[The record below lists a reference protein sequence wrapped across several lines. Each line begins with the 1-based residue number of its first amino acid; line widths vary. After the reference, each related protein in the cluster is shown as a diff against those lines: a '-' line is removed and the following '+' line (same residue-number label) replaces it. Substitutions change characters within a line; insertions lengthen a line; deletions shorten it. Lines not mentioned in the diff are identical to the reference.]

1 MDAIL
6 IFVQSCSYLS
16 STPTTK
22 CLLLSQAGLFSA
34 VVTTFIIESYQDLK
48 PDSNASTINLLTQIS
63 QQLSVMSNL
72 TNAVGTL
79 SLPPPMTPIS
89 FTPTKSATACNTLW
103 FLSLA
108 FSLACALTATLVE
121 GWARYYVYATHSRPA
136 PQDRAR
142 ISSYLYRGVKKYKMT
157 AVVQIIPFLLHI
169 SLFLFFAGLVLFIL
183 PVNAMIGYLML
194 GILMLC
200 CLLYTLITALPIFHL
215 DCPYWT
221 PISSI
226 CWHVLKR
233 LHLLRHRDING
244 NDTDIQCSMVEARA
258 ILSTEITAKRDIRD
272 ADAMCW
278 TISGLREDC
287 EFESFVQVI
296 PGVVSGFDY
305 SAKLLMHNL
314 LHHHDIAIKLGYR
327 IPRLLMT
334 CTTGFLT
341 PLVCEKRALTCLKA
355 IWSLTM
361 LSMPTDKAAF
371 LDFRKQLR
379 FDKDTLHLLNVIKK
393 EIPTIRDYVSSA
405 LTVVSRSFMD
415 NHIDRSRALEQK
427 VLSMIETGHC
437 QTPQR
442 SVTVLSEGKPRK
454 FSQEVLDRL
463 KRTTETLGN
472 YISEGRSM
480 TIPLPYVMM
489 EAITNCHFRLVSIVL
504 SGSHQQDLN
513 EEVLQSLGNFQILL
527 SQAGFCLLLDYV
539 AELLPSVGSL
549 PHEAFNTLRRTFFRI
564 DTTPVNHRSQELLVT
579 YVEEVLGFSGSAE
592 LPQNIIDILL
602 ALTRVLDDP
611 ICIAKAKKV
620 LDHYVILN
628 SNEAAVN
635 ALAKLNESSPL
646 HARDSPPLDLLRSH
660 IYSDTKIGGD
670 PTRSRFGPLPGANAR
685 VSALQA

>member
-1 MDAIL
+1 
-6 IFVQSCSYLS
+6 
-16 STPTTK
+16 
-22 CLLLSQAGLFSA
+22 
-34 VVTTFIIESYQDLK
+34 
-48 PDSNASTINLLTQIS
+48 
-63 QQLSVMSNL
+63 MSNL
-72 TNAVGTL
+72 TNIVGTL
-79 SLPPPMTPIS
+79 PLPQPTTPAS
-89 FTPTKSATACNTLW
+89 FTPTKSAIACNTLW

-108 FSLACALTATLVE
+108 FSLACALSATLVE
-121 GWARYYVYATHSRPA
+121 GWARYYLYATHSRPA

-157 AVVQIIPFLLHI
+157 AVVEIIPFLLHI
-169 SLFLFFAGLVLFIL
+169 SLFLFLAGLVLFIL
-183 PVNAMIGYLML
+183 PVNSTIGYLML
-194 GILMLC
+194 GMLILC
-200 CLLYTLITALPIFHL
+200 CFLYALITTLPIFQL

-233 LHLLRHRDING
+233 LHLLRHRDIDG
-244 NDTDIQCSMVEARA
+244 NDTEIQCSMVEARA
-258 ILSTEITAKRDIRD
+258 ILSTEITAKRDVRD

-278 TISGLREDC
+278 TISSLREDC

-296 PGVVSGFDY
+296 PSVVSGFDY
-305 SAKLLMHNL
+305 SAKLLLHNL

-361 LSMPTDKAAF
+361 LSMPDKAAF

-393 EIPTIRDYVSSA
+393 EMPTVRDYVSST

-415 NHIDRSRALEQK
+415 NHINRSRALEQK
-427 VLSMIETGHC
+427 VLSTIETGHC
-437 QTPQR
+437 QTSQPP
-442 SVTVLSEGKPRK
+442 VTVLSGGKLRQ
-454 FSQEVLDRL
+454 FSREMLDGL
-463 KRTTETLGN
+463 KRTTETLEN
-472 YISEGRSM
+472 YISKGRSM
-480 TIPLPYVMM
+480 TVPLPYVMM
-489 EAITNCHFRLVSIVL
+489 EAIANCHFRLVSTAL
-504 SGSHQQDLN
+504 GGSLQQDLN
-513 EEVLQSLGNFQILL
+513 EEVLQSLGKFQILL
-527 SQAGFCLLLDYV
+527 NQAGFCLLLDYV

-564 DTTPVNHRSQELLVT
+564 DTTPVNHRSQALLVT
-579 YVEEVLGFSGSAE
+579 YLEEVLGYSGSTE

-646 HARDSPPLDLLRSH
+646 HARDSPLLDLLSSH

-670 PTRSRFGPLPGANAR
+670 PTRSRFGPLPRADAR
-685 VSALQA
+685 VLN